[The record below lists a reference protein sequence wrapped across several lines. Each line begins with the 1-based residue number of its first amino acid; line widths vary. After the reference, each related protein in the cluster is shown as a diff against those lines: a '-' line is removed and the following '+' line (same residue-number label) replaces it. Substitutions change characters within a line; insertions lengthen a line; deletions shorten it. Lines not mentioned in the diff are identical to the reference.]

1 MKAKKIFNKSLFFL
15 ICSLTLILKTE
26 KLYCATDNILEQQK
40 DACIN
45 SLAKK
50 YPNFLNVMG
59 LKTTPK
65 TTYSNRGMQ
74 GGLDKSARP
83 NAVGCCAYRY
93 QSAVIIKQIEATIT
107 DGGEFACKAKA
118 YDQSTGANAWGA
130 LWCNGLKNNC
140 ELTWTSNIERE
151 L

>member
-1 MKAKKIFNKSLFFL
+1 MISKKIFGKGVCFL
-15 ICSLTLILKTE
+15 MYSLTLILSTE
-26 KLYCATDNILEQQK
+26 KLFCATDNVLEQQK

-50 YPNFLNVMG
+50 YPNFLKQLG
-59 LKTTPK
+59 LKTVANQ
-65 TTYSNRGMQ
+65 TTYSNRGAQ

-83 NAVGCCAYRY
+83 NAVGCCLYAY
-93 QSAVIIKQIEATIT
+93 QSSVSIRQIDATII
-107 DGGEFACKAKA
+107 DGG
-118 YDQSTGANAWGA
+118 TGACRNSLSQAENAWGA
-130 LWCNGLKNNC
+130 LWCKGPNNNC